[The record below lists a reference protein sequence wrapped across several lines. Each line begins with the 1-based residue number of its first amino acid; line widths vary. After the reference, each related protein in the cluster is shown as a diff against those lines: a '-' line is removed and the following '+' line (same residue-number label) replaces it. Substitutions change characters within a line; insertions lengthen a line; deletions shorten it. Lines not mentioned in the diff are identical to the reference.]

1 MPKPTGLGHVGIHV
15 NDLPRMKDF
24 YTRVLGLTVTDESEE
39 RGMVFLSARPEEEHH
54 EFLLVQG
61 RTAPPGLVHLNQI
74 SFHAAS
80 LEDLQEYHR
89 ILKQE
94 GVVIEQ
100 VVTHGI
106 AFGIYFLDPEG
117 NRLEVYWST
126 DVKAPQPY
134 RKDLNLD
141 QPADE
146 VLAEAERLLADTSGS
161 SYNRITAG

>member
-1 MPKPTGLGHVGIHV
+1 MPRPTGLGHVGIHV
-15 NDLPRMKDF
+15 NDLPRMKEF

-39 RGMVFLSARPEEEHH
+39 RGMVFLSARPEQEHH
-54 EFLLVQG
+54 ELLLAAG
-61 RTAPPGLVHLNQI
+61 RTAPPGLVYLNQI

-80 LEDLQEYHR
+80 LEDLQEYLR
-89 ILKQE
+89 LFREE

-126 DVKAPQPY
+126 DVKATQPY
-134 RKDLNLD
+134 RKDINLEQTRD
-141 QPADE
+141 A
-146 VLAEAERLLADTSGS
+146 VLAEAERLLADTSTP
-161 SYNRITAG
+161 SYNRVTA